1 MSRLHGR
8 FLAAVFAGALLSA
21 CATPDAH
28 AQTLNQSSGEALSQ
42 APPPVATAPR
52 GMDRSEAGTRGPV
65 RNLTPQPGQEI
76 LTLRYFRIKKGS
88 FPQFLEASQTGVWPY
103 FEKIG
108 SRVVGMWL
116 VLPPPGGQE
125 ASPDY
130 DEVYLSTRYASVEHW
145 SASRD
150 AAAMGGDGP
159 DYAALQAALAIR
171 QSLTLET
178 KVTFMQGAT
187 GPLPPV
193 FMPGTGET
201 FVPKP

>member
-1 MSRLHGR
+1 MLKPAA
-8 FLAAVFAGALLSA
+8 LAIAALLLTA
-21 CATPDAH
+21 CAT
-28 AQTLNQSSGEALSQ
+28 AQT
-42 APPPVATAPR
+42 PPPNTTPVQMNRDAP
-52 GMDRSEAGTRGPV
+52 ATRGPV
-65 RNLTPQPGQEI
+65 RNLAPQAGEEI
-76 LTLRYFRIKKGS
+76 TTIRYWKIKKGGY
-88 FPQFLEASQTGVWPY
+88 PEFLKASQTGIWPF

-116 VLPPPGGQE
+116 VIPAPGEKE

-130 DEVYLSTRYASVEHW
+130 DEVYLTTRYASLAHW
-145 SASRD
+145 AATRD

-171 QSLTLET
+171 QSLTIET
-178 KVTFMQGAT
+178 KVTFLKGVT

-201 FVPKP
+201 FIPAP